1 LSLWICH
8 DNGGALATFGSGMT
22 GLRIATAQRS
32 LFSLSAVVSGLPAG
46 TYSVGLC
53 GTAPNVNAPW
63 NNNGQ
68 GFTTALVLR

>member
-1 LSLWICH
+1 MPFPQIMQQITAYQGKTRARRHGRCPGSV
-8 DNGGALATFGSGMT
+8 GLA
-22 GLRIATAQRS
+22 
-32 LFSLSAVVSGLPAG
+32 AG

-68 GFTTALVLR
+68 GFTTALALR